1 MRTRLATLAA
11 LGGIAVAVLPAHAA
25 TPKPQI
31 TDPSGDQ
38 FPATGAATDI
48 TGITLQT
55 LFKKKVVNKVVKYI
69 PTASKVTLTLAG
81 APNNDTWYIVGFDSS
96 GGCKSVNLYYNTNSV
111 PLYAQNRAVCQDTTP
126 GTTIEGPAGV
136 VSGKTI
142 SWTLPLSAFPVR
154 TKLSNISADTT
165 TGLAPSI
172 TLDSTD
178 DSKYV
183 FTVGQK

>member
-38 FPATGAATDI
+38 FPASSAATDI

-55 LFKKKVVNKVVKYI
+55 VFKKKVVRRVVTLV
-69 PTASKVTLTLAG
+69 PTASKVTLSLAA
-81 APNNDTWYIVGFDSS
+81 APDTNTWYMVEYASS
-96 GGCKSVNLYYNTNSV
+96 GACKDVSLYYNADPV

-136 VSGKTI
+136 VKGKTI
-142 SWTLPLSAFPVR
+142 VWTLPLTAFPVG
-154 TKLSNISADTT
+154 TSFSEIGGSTT
-165 TGLAPSI
+165 TGAVPSL
-172 TLDSTD
+172 TLDGTD
-178 DSKYV
+178 ESSAT